1 MVTRVR
7 ACRGLAA
14 GVLVGLLVTG
24 AAVAAP
30 TRLPTLKIMNVT
42 VDRIART
49 VDVRLRICFTPGP
62 RALIRISE
70 RRTLNGIEKASHR
83 WIPRG
88 VEPARIS
95 PYACNN
101 HWRMN
106 WLLAHGLSG
115 PGTYSA
121 TIRLRDAYGRW
132 TRRASFSVTST

>member
-7 ACRGLAA
+7 ARRGLAA
-14 GVLVGLLVTG
+14 DVLVVLLMAG

-30 TRLPTLKIMNVT
+30 ARPPTLKIMNVS

-49 VDVRLRICFTPGP
+49 VDVRLRICFSPGP

-70 RRTLNGIEKASHR
+70 RRTLDGIEKASRR

-88 VEPARIS
+88 VEPTRIS
-95 PYACNN
+95 QYACNN

-106 WLLAHGLSG
+106 WLLGHGLSG

-121 TIRLRDAYGRW
+121 TIRLRDAYGHW
-132 TRRASFSVTST
+132 TRSASFSVTST